1 VRKYFSD
8 DVEFYHD
15 KGGFSQGVNTIMNT
29 TQKNLCSNP
38 DFHLRREALKESM
51 HVFPLSN
58 GQAIYGAVLT
68 GEHIFYVIE
77 KNKERLDGISKF
89 THVWVLKDGQWKMNR
104 ILSYDHQ
111 SAAIRM
117 RKQTTITDAELNRF
131 VGTYRSPNFG
141 NVQIQKGAG
150 ILKMTVGEKEYQLLP
165 ETNNR
170 FFVKDRDLTFEFVT
184 NEKKKHFLIVRE
196 NGQIVEE
203 IEKLE

>member
-1 VRKYFSD
+1 
-8 DVEFYHD
+8 
-15 KGGFSQGVNTIMNT
+15 
-29 TQKNLCSNP
+29 
-38 DFHLRREALKESM
+38 M